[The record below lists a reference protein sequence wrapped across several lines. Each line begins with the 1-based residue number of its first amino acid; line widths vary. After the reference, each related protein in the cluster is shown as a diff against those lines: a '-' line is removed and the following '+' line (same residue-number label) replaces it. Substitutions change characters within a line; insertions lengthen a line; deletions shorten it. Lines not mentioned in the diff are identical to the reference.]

1 MSRGL
6 FFPGMKCPD
15 YCGGCP
21 AFQIYWPEAS
31 FSDDAITCRA
41 TVICMVAQK
50 EIGPRSD
57 RKPSWCPAREV
68 EVADDEQ

>member
-31 FSDDAITCRA
+31 FADDAITCRA
-41 TVICMVAQK
+41 EVICIAAKK

-68 EVADDEQ
+68 EVEDDG